1 MILREKC
8 KKRVVD
14 GLKLCTTCYKS
25 LARGSGTLTII
36 ICLGLIIYASNLEF
50 TYVYGKEKNINT
62 IREGDEGYD
71 DFFIFSRYLGGSNV
85 DVGEYRESGV
95 ALGNDGNIIVAGSTE
110 SSDFPTL
117 NAYDS
122 SHNGGNFGEEDG
134 FVTKLSREGSIIWST
149 FLGGENYDMSYD
161 VVVDSKNNLIV
172 TGKTHSDDF
181 PTVNGYNDEYGGSEE
196 VFITKFDSDGAVM
209 WSTFLGGAVHE
220 DYSSLA
226 VDSEDNILVTGWTR
240 SQNFPIL
247 NAYDSTLGNRW
258 GKLSGDAFVTKF
270 SENGSI
276 LWSTFLGGDYNER
289 GYDINVDSQNNVIIS
304 GMTSS
309 IDFPI
314 LNSENLG
321 SEDVS
326 RYNSDAFIAKFDS
339 SGTLL
344 WSTRIGE
351 NDFDDSGTAI
361 SIDSHDGIFLAL
373 NTYLG
378 YTSKEYSSVVYKFT
392 DTGILEW
399 QTRVGGKGSYMK
411 SESVTVGDQGN
422 VIVAGNVFSSN
433 LTNKVIDIHRRKVT
447 RWSEWRNEGFILNL
461 EANGSLSWVV
471 FIGGDFFYSDSCKD
485 IAVDEDG
492 NIIITG
498 WTQYYEFPT
507 TISDNEYSGE
517 GDAFVSYLINPYD
530 LSNFFYKSSTTNQTS
545 IEFLSPF
552 LSFFLLAYLVI
563 KRR

>member
-8 KKRVVD
+8 RKQVAD

-25 LARGSGTLTII
+25 LTRGYGTLMII
-36 ICLGLIIYASNLEF
+36 ICLGLIIYVSNLEF
-50 TYVYGKEKNINT
+50 TYVYGEKKSINT
-62 IREGDEGYD
+62 IREGYEGYD

-85 DVGEYRESGV
+85 DVGEYGESGV
-95 ALGNDGNIIVAGSTE
+95 ALGNDGNIFVVGSTE

-122 SHNGGNFGEEDG
+122 SYNGGDFGDEDG

-149 FLGGENYDMSYD
+149 FLGGKNYDMSYD
-161 VVVDSKNNLIV
+161 IVVDSKNNLIV

-181 PTVNGYNDEYGGSEE
+181 PTVNGYNEEYGGSEE
-196 VFITKFDSDGAVM
+196 LFITKFDSNGIVI
-209 WSTFLGGAVHE
+209 WSTFLGGYKHE
-220 DYSSLA
+220 DYSNLA
-226 VDSEDNILVTGWTR
+226 VDSNDNILITGWTH
-240 SQNFPIL
+240 SNNFPIL
-247 NAYDSTLGNRW
+247 NASDSTLNGT

-276 LWSTFLGGDYNER
+276 LWSTFMGGDYSER
-289 GYDINVDSQNNVIIS
+289 GYGINVDSQNNVIVT

-326 RYNSDAFIAKFDS
+326 RYNYDAFIAKFDS

-344 WSTRIGE
+344 WSTRIGVS
-351 NDFDDSGTAI
+351 NFDDYGKTI
-361 SIDSHDGIFLAL
+361 GIDSDDSIFLAV

-378 YTSKEYSSVVYKFT
+378 YTSKDYSSIVYKFT
-392 DTGILEW
+392 DTGVLEW
-399 QTRVGGKGSYMK
+399 QTRVGGKDSYMK
-411 SESVTVGDQGN
+411 SDSVTVGDQGN

-433 LTNKVIDIHRRKVT
+433 LTNKLIDIHRRKVT
-447 RWSEWRNEGFILNL
+447 KWTEWRNEGFLLNL

-471 FIGGDFFYSDSCKD
+471 FIGGHFSYSDSCKD

-498 WTQYYEFPT
+498 WTQYDEFPT

-530 LSNFFYKSSTTNQTS
+530 LTNFFYTPTTNQTS

-552 LSFFLLAYLVI
+552 LSFFLLSYLVI